1 MLNLL
6 AAAIFLPLSHYG
18 LSSTGLRDV
27 LVEKLGE
34 RGYLGLYSAVAFG
47 AFYWLIEA
55 YRAAPLSIL
64 WVAPPALKLAMFPII
79 LLAFLLVV
87 IGIATPNPTTVG
99 AEGLFRH
106 PDLVKG
112 ILRVTRNPFLWGS
125 SLWAFAHL
133 VVGGDV
139 ASLLLFGSV
148 GALGA
153 IGTILLESKKARRHG
168 EDWERFASVT
178 SNVPFGAILAGRQT
192 LAIGEMGW
200 WRLALALALF
210 AIVFYG
216 HQWAFGV
223 SPMPG
228 VS

>member
-1 MLNLL
+1 MLNLM
-6 AAAIFLPLSHYG
+6 AAAIFLPLSHYSI
-18 LSSTGLRDV
+18 SSTRLRDL

-34 RGYLGLYSAVAFG
+34 RGYLGLYSLIAFA
-47 AFYWLIEA
+47 AFFWLVRA
-55 YRAAPLSIL
+55 YQAAPLSIL
-64 WVAPPALKLAMFPII
+64 WVAPPWLKLGMFPVV

-87 IGIATPNPTTVG
+87 IGLTTPNPTAVG
-99 AEGLFRH
+99 AEGLLRR
-106 PDLVKG
+106 PDLVRG

-125 SLWAFAHL
+125 SLWAFAHF

-139 ASLLLFGSV
+139 ASLLLFGSI

-153 IGTILLESKKARRHG
+153 IGTMLLEAKKARRHG
-168 EDWERFASVT
+168 DDWKRFASMT
-178 SNVPFGAILAGRQT
+178 SNVPFGAIFAGRQT
-192 LAIGEMGW
+192 LSLGEMGW
-200 WRLALALALF
+200 WRIALALALF

-228 VS
+228 V